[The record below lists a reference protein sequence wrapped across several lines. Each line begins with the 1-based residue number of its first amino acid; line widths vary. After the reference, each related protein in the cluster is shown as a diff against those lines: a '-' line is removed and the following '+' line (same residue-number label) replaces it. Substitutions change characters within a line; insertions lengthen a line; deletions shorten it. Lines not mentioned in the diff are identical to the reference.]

1 MNVFLVRTRKNLFH
15 NEILTLY
22 AFDFTI
28 KHKSIDHKRRR
39 TKSIRKAEK
48 EKIMK
53 QVILTGD
60 RPTGRLHVGHYVGS
74 LKRTSE
80 TAEFW

>member
-1 MNVFLVRTRKNLFH
+1 MNVFLVRTHKIFH

-28 KHKSIDHKRRR
+28 KHKSIDHKIRR

-53 QVILTGD
+53 QRLIFATGNEHKMKEIREILD
-60 RPTGRLHVGHYVGS
+60 ESKYEIIL
-74 LKRTSE
+74 
-80 TAEFW
+80 